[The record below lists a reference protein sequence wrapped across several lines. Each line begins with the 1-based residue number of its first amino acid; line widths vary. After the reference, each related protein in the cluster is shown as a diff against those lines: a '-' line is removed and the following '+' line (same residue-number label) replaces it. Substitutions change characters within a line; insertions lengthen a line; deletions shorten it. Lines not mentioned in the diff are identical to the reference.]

1 MALLLSCFG
10 WVFWGRIWA
19 VFVVWLQCWLGNA
32 SRLRELRDCLGRH
45 LMSLTVALSRQ
56 QVQRSLRAAASAVS
70 FVALLFQRLLRF
82 GPDFLIWAWWGCELC
97 RLGGKWVR
105 SMP

>member
-19 VFVVWLQCWLGNA
+19 VFVVWLQCWLGSA

-45 LMSLTVALSRQ
+45 LVSLTVALPRQ

-82 GPDFLIWAWWGCELC
+82 GPDF
-97 RLGGKWVR
+97 
-105 SMP
+105 